1 MTLKL
6 ICKIAFLSLLT
17 LSIHKL
23 SLYQISHLFQP
34 CLFIIIILY
43 FFYIFYCVIICLL
56 ILLKGFVSHVF
67 YLDHDVG
74 ENFVK
79 STSH

>member
-1 MTLKL
+1 MTLKW

-34 CLFIIIILY
+34 CLFIIILY
-43 FFYIFYCVIICLL
+43 FFNIFYCVIICLL